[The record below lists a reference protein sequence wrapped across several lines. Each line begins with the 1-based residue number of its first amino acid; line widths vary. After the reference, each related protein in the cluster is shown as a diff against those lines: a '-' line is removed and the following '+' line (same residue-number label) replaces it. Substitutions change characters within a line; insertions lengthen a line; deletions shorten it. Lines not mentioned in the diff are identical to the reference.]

1 MDEIPEWVWYQ
12 NKIALVLSL
21 EPQTGFVELQV
32 LEKQQPAAPD
42 GVSIWEIMEE
52 SVIAAVD
59 ETRPMVEHEIEEI
72 RPGVFQLDEGDV
84 TYEPSTEDSTS
95 GSELEEEEEYNL

>member
-12 NKIALVLSL
+12 DKIALVRSL

-32 LEKQQPAAPD
+32 LEKHQPDAPD
-42 GVSIWEIMEE
+42 GVSTWEAMED
-52 SVIAAVD
+52 SVIAAVVD
-59 ETRPMVEHEIEEI
+59 TRPMTEYEIEEI

-95 GSELEEEEEYNL
+95 ESELEEEEYNL

>member
-1 MDEIPEWVWYQ
+1 MDEIPGWVWYE
-12 NKIALVLSL
+12 NKIALVMSL
-21 EPQTGFVELQV
+21 ESQIGFVELQV
-32 LEKQQPAAPD
+32 LEKQYPD
-42 GVSIWEIMEE
+42 STNNVSTWEAMDGP
-52 SVIAAVD
+52 VIATVD
-59 ETRPMVEHEIEEI
+59 DIRPMTEHEIEEI